1 MCFTSARARTYTRYD
16 EPRLRTM
23 QCNYLN
29 FPLCLRNIQ
38 FKKLLSFSPSP
49 LLFFVVR
56 AKLQVH
62 GITFN
67 VIAKNVKNVSFSL
80 LKRLFYREKLLF
92 RTIKKR
98 CAANLSKRINFFF
111 KILPSKN
118 TREYLH
124 TFSKSK
130 KKKKKRTNHVS
141 LSKSRTKRNPWIDRW
156 RIFRRERNF
165 WRKLNL
171 EDSRCG

>member
-98 CAANLSKRINFFF
+98 CAANLSKRINFFL

-124 TFSKSK
+124 TFPKSK
-130 KKKKKRTNHVS
+130 
-141 LSKSRTKRNPWIDRW
+141 
-156 RIFRRERNF
+156 
-165 WRKLNL
+165 
-171 EDSRCG
+171 